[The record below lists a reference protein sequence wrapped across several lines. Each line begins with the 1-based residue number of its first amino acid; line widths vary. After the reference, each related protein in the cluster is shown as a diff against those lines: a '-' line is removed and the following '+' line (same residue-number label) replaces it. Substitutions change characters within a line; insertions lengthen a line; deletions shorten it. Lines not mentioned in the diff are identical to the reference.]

1 LFPATRKD
9 GPVTGNGLSERIKKR
24 VLREIG
30 VKMNAHLFRHFA
42 VMIYLDKNP
51 GGYEV
56 ARQILGHSSVS
67 RTISVYSGLETISA
81 TQAFSTVVNDLR
93 GGA

>member
-1 LFPATRKD
+1 MAND
-9 GPVTGNGLSERIKKR
+9 LSERIKKR
-24 VLREIG
+24 VHSEIG

-42 VMIYLDKNP
+42 VMNYLDANP

-56 ARQILGHSSVS
+56 ARQMLGHSSVS

-81 TQAFSTVVNDLR
+81 TQAFATVVDKLR
-93 GGA
+93 EGV

>member
-1 LFPATRKD
+1 M
-9 GPVTGNGLSERIKKR
+9 GNGLSERIKKR
-24 VLREIG
+24 VLHEIG
-30 VKMNAHLFRHFA
+30 VKMNAHLFRHLA
-42 VMIYLDKNP
+42 VMIYLDANP

-56 ARQILGHSSVS
+56 ARQMLGHSSVS

-81 TQAFSTVVNDLR
+81 TQAFAAVVNDLR